1 MRTFRGWLVELFG
14 FLGRLRRGHPLAF
27 AGLILFAFLAV
38 VCAAAGVITP
48 FDPIRQD
55 LPSRRLPPSLAHW
68 MGTDDLGRDVLSRVL
83 YGGRISIAIGILAAL
98 VGTGLGAVIGAVSG
112 YVGGWVDEV
121 LMRFTDMA
129 YSIPGL
135 PVLIVLAGILRPSV
149 TGMALI
155 IGALSWMSTARIVR
169 VEVQSIRERPYVDA
183 ARTLGLRHGL
193 ILRRHVIPN
202 AAGAI
207 IVGVTLAVGDA
218 IILESSLSFLGL
230 GIQPPTA
237 TWGNLLTDAG
247 STMRTAP
254 WLTIFPGLAILL
266 TVLAINYLGDGL
278 RDALDPTSKSS

>member
-1 MRTFRGWLVELFG
+1 MRTFRRGLVEFSG
-14 FLGRLRRGHPLAF
+14 FLGSLRRGHPLAF
-27 AGLILFAFLAV
+27 AGLILFTFLAV
-38 VCAAAGVITP
+38 VCAAAGLLAP
-48 FDPIRQD
+48 FDPIHQD
-55 LPSRRLPPSLAHW
+55 LPSRRLPPSLTHW

-98 VGTGLGAVIGAVSG
+98 VGTGLGAMIGAVSG
-112 YVGGWVDEV
+112 YVGGWVDEA

-135 PVLIVLAGILRPSV
+135 PVLIVLAAILEPSV

-169 VEVQSIRERPYVDA
+169 VEVQSIRERPYIDA